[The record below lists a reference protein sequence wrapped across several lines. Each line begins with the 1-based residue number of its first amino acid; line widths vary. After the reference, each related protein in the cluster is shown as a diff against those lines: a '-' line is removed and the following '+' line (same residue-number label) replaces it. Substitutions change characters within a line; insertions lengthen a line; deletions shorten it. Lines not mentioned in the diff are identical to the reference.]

1 MDNSSIIDLD
11 TMLFTWLILDRKTS
25 IHLFPLVTC
34 TKQCC
39 QLGSFLTTGTPCLS
53 LVMLSIPLILITIN
67 NGNSGSGKTWGFH
80 HAMVHL
86 KMNQKLTLLEAKSVM
101 LALAPKKGI
110 GEVSPGLKCFLAGQQ
125 DSCVFPT
132 VPCSRHKGD
141 NLAVEDQIP
150 QSES

>member
-1 MDNSSIIDLD
+1 M
-11 TMLFTWLILDRKTS
+11 MLFTWLILDRKTS

-110 GEVSPGLKCFLAGQQ
+110 GEVSHSAEMLPGWSAGFL
-125 DSCVFPT
+125 C
-132 VPCSRHKGD
+132 
-141 NLAVEDQIP
+141 IP
-150 QSES
+150 HCALFQTQRG

>member
-1 MDNSSIIDLD
+1 MDNSDVTDLD
-11 TMLFTWLILDRKTS
+11 MMLFAWLILDRRSS

-34 TKQCC
+34 TKQCY
-39 QLGSFLTTGTPCLS
+39 QLGSFLTTSTSCLFP
-53 LVMLSIPLILITIN
+53 VMLSIPLLLITN
-67 NGNSGSGKTWGFH
+67 DNGNSGSGKTWGFH

-86 KMNQKLTLLEAKSVM
+86 KMNQKLTLLESRSIL
-101 LALAPKKGI
+101 LALVPKKGI
-110 GEVSPGLKCFLAGQQ
+110 GEVSPGLKRFLAGQQ

-141 NLAVEDQIP
+141 NLAAEDQIP